1 MKRVKFLV
9 FTIISLMPLTAYSQK
24 GITSNYTNNH
34 YPLLEKPYIELPIG
48 AIKPV
53 GWLEHQL
60 STMVSGLTGNLDKI
74 YGQVMGERNGWL
86 GGDGDVWER
95 GPYWIDGLLPVG
107 YIIDNDTLKQ
117 KVQH

>member
-53 GWLEHQL
+53 GWSINSLQW
-60 STMVSGLTGNLDKI
+60 SPV
-74 YGQVMGERNGWL
+74 
-86 GGDGDVWER
+86 
-95 GPYWIDGLLPVG
+95 LPV
-107 YIIDNDTLKQ
+107 I
-117 KVQH
+117 